1 MVFSHGSGG
10 NNTSQAWLAAA
21 LVSQGVVVIAANSPG
36 STTGDSVPAQS
47 INLWRQTE
55 DISALIDAIG
65 ASLAGLLRQPSR
77 HRRCRPPK
85 GGYSAIAAIGGR
97 VRLADF
103 IAGCRQ
109 RPQSPNCRFYTQA
122 RVDLTQVTADRFDAD
137 YTDPRIRLPSPSIP
151 AWCPICG
158 RRVCIT

>member
-65 ASLAGLLRQPSR
+65 ASPRWAALVNPHAIGVVGHPRAVTAPSR
-77 HRRCRPPK
+77 P
-85 GGYSAIAAIGGR
+85 SAAESDWQISSPVVGNGR
-97 VRLADF
+97 SHP
-103 IAGCRQ
+103 IAG
-109 RPQSPNCRFYTQA
+109 
-122 RVDLTQVTADRFDAD
+122 
-137 YTDPRIRLPSPSIP
+137 SIP
-151 AWCPICG
+151 RPG
-158 RRVCIT
+158 LT